1 MTKHYKS
8 LDASLKG
15 AATCKVLHIIVGL
28 NVGGAETMIER
39 LIKSDSAT
47 ISSTVVV
54 SLTSLGVIGE
64 SLRDQGVRVHALGM
78 SSTLH
83 SPITLWRLVRLI
95 RQYKPRIVQTWMYH
109 ADLLGGL
116 AARLAGS
123 CAVVWGIHSTAIPQ
137 GPMSVTFW
145 LVRLCAICSHFVPH
159 RIICCAKS
167 AKAAHIKLG
176 YAAHKMTVITN
187 GYDFSA
193 FNRHLNSRVESRME
207 LGYDVDEIVIGAVG
221 RFDPLKDFRNFI
233 AAASKVSAN
242 RSDVKFVMVGRNI
255 EWSNH
260 TLRGWIEDAGVAKS
274 FNLLGEQSDVPYFL
288 SAMDIFCLSS
298 VNEAFP
304 NVVVEAMA
312 MGLPCVVTRA
322 GDAADILGVDD
333 FVVPVKDSV
342 SLSDALLRMCD
353 LNPEVRRRLGERGAK
368 KVREEYGI
376 NSIRQKFEEVYA
388 ETASNDFYSR

>member
-1 MTKHYKS
+1 MTKHYKF

-15 AATCKVLHIIVGL
+15 AAICKVLHIIVGL
-28 NVGGAETMIER
+28 NVGGAETMLKR
-39 LIKSDSAT
+39 LIESESAEF
-47 ISSTVVV
+47 SNTVVV
-54 SLTSLGVIGE
+54 SLTTLGVIGE
-64 SLRDQGVRVHALGM
+64 SLRARDVRVHALGM
-78 SSTLH
+78 SSTLS
-83 SPITLWRLVRLI
+83 SPITLWRLARLI

-116 AARLAGS
+116 AARLAGG

-137 GPMSVTFW
+137 GPLSVTFW
-145 LVRLCAICSHFVPH
+145 LVRFCAICSHFVPH

-187 GYDFSA
+187 GYDFSV
-193 FNRHLNSRVESRME
+193 FDRHLNSRVKSRME

-221 RFDPLKDFRNFI
+221 RFDPLKDFHNFVT
-233 AAASKVSAN
+233 AASNLAAKRGN
-242 RSDVKFVMVGRNI
+242 VKFLMVGRNI

-260 TLRGWIEDAGVAKS
+260 ALRGWIEGAGLVKH
-274 FNLLGEQSDVPYFL
+274 FQLVGEQSDVPFFL

-298 VNEAFP
+298 VNEGFP

-312 MGLPCVVTRA
+312 MGLPCVVTQA
-322 GDAADILGVDD
+322 GDAADIIGNDD
-333 FVVPVKDSV
+333 FVVPVKDSA

-353 LNPEVRRRLGERGAK
+353 LSPEERRRLGESGAR
-368 KVREEYGI
+368 KVRECYGI
-376 NSIRQKFEEVYA
+376 KNIRQRYEEVYA
-388 ETASNDFYSR
+388 EAASK